1 MIRRYVL
8 FIFIVMLASCATP
21 HYMHI
26 YESPK
31 GLDFTTGKW
40 LVTNVDCKLPYAYR
54 EGLGRDL
61 LKGFQKLRG
70 DSIYSI
76 NEVSLKY
83 ISNDKFSFEL
93 SPMILETL
101 KKTTDYDYVVT
112 ATARKVR
119 DDVPDLV
126 YPGTPVSYHK
136 SESEVCIAVYDVSL
150 GARVYFQRVVASVSL
165 DAGDEKVVFGRSA
178 GNLLYNALA
187 KGLKDLKKNSRKIS
201 KISRN
206 FSKGN

>member
-26 YESPK
+26 YESSK

-40 LVTNVDCKLPYAYR
+40 LVTNVDCKLPYTHR
-54 EGLGRDL
+54 EGLNRYL
-61 LKGFQKLRG
+61 LEGFQKLRG
-70 DSIYSI
+70 DSIYSV
-76 NEVSLKY
+76 NKVSLKY

-93 SPMILETL
+93 SPMMLETL

-126 YPGTPVSYHK
+126 YPETPVSYQK

>member
-8 FIFIVMLASCATP
+8 FIFIVMLTSCVTP

-26 YESPK
+26 YESSK

-40 LVTNVDCKLPYAYR
+40 LVTNVDCKLPYTYR
-54 EGLGRDL
+54 EGLNRDL
-61 LKGFQKLRG
+61 LEGFQKLRG
-70 DSIYSI
+70 DSIYSV
-76 NEVSLKY
+76 NKVSLKY

-93 SPMILETL
+93 SPMMLETL